1 MDILR
6 RIDYKFRNPDKR
18 GSSMPKL
25 IIHSGTA
32 QAREFELKAGTNT
45 LGRDDDNDFT
55 IDDPSVS
62 SFHAQI
68 VVDGGSIFI
77 KDLGSTNGTFILH
90 SQVNEGV
97 VLPGQFIRLGSVFLV
112 LAADSPASRPVA
124 GGAPVAIPTAAAP
137 KVVPAVMTGSAAAPA
152 AGGLKITALGRA
164 PAPAVPP
171 MATSPPPPLV
181 PVTASPAGAMRTGTE
196 FAEPPPG
203 KTMCKHHHKTAGE
216 WLCRKCNELFCTACV
231 TTKKTSEGT
240 DFFCRKCGSA
250 CVPVKVKLVVP
261 KEKAAKK
268 YSDGV
273 ILVRSLTFGFGG
285 ALVAAL
291 LWTGLSWLFGFDVP
305 FIFCV
310 LSAVICAYAVRFGSL
325 DSPGA
330 FFSSMA
336 VVFCIIGSI
345 LGKVGMLLATH
356 LTMISPTY
364 LGTSALGLLLSFV
377 VAWKIGGADT

>member
-1 MDILR
+1 
-6 RIDYKFRNPDKR
+6 
-18 GSSMPKL
+18 
-25 IIHSGTA
+25 
-32 QAREFELKAGTNT
+32 
-45 LGRDDDNDFT
+45 
-55 IDDPSVS
+55 
-62 SFHAQI
+62 
-68 VVDGGSIFI
+68 
-77 KDLGSTNGTFILH
+77 
-90 SQVNEGV
+90 
-97 VLPGQFIRLGSVFLV
+97 
-112 LAADSPASRPVA
+112 
-124 GGAPVAIPTAAAP
+124 
-137 KVVPAVMTGSAAAPA
+137 
-152 AGGLKITALGRA
+152 
-164 PAPAVPP
+164 
-171 MATSPPPPLV
+171 
-181 PVTASPAGAMRTGTE
+181 
-196 FAEPPPG
+196 
-203 KTMCKHHHKTAGE
+203 MCKHHHKTAGE

-273 ILVRSLTFGFGG
+273 ILVRSLAFGFGG
-285 ALVAAL
+285 ALLSAL
-291 LWTGLSWLFGFDVP
+291 VWTGLSWLFGFDVP

-310 LSAVICAYAVRFGSL
+310 LVAVICGYAVRFGSL

-364 LGTSALGLLLSFV
+364 LGTSGLGLLLSIF